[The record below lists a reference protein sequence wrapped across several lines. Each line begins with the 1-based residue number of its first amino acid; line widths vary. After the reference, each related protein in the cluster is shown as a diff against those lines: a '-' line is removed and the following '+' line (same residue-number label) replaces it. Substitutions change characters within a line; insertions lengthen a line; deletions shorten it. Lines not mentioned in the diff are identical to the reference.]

1 MPQRLASATQIKT
14 LKAPNT
20 TKADFAN
27 TVDPDET
34 AQFNIIQ
41 FDLKGVL
48 KFCRRNFV
56 VCFFGTLRA

>member
-1 MPQRLASATQIKT
+1 MVVDTLI

-34 AQFNIIQ
+34 AHNEPSHQDPQCLPSSILMYNIIQ
-41 FDLKGVL
+41 LI
-48 KFCRRNFV
+48 
-56 VCFFGTLRA
+56 